1 MKATMRKIGAGLKN
15 CSCGQVVTGV
25 GILLSSIL
33 GLHYT
38 KDINFIFFPSNFQ
51 FFYFHID
58 E

>member
-1 MKATMRKIGAGLKN
+1 M
-15 CSCGQVVTGV
+15 VTGV
-25 GILLSSIL
+25 EVLLSSIL
-33 GLHYT
+33 GLHYA

>member
-1 MKATMRKIGAGLKN
+1 M
-15 CSCGQVVTGV
+15 VTEV
-25 GILLSSIL
+25 GILLFSIL
-33 GLHYT
+33 GLHYE